1 MFSDLPVLSDLK
13 TKLSWHQSRQNVLA
27 ENVANADTPGFRGRD
42 LKTPDFERSLKLA
55 MAQPVSTTVTSPMH
69 VSVTSSAPMNSPR
82 TDSGDGWEVTPERN
96 NVVLEE
102 QMMKVAENQME
113 FQAAS
118 TLYSRAL
125 GVFRIAVGNR

>member
-1 MFSDLPVLSDLK
+1 MFSDLEVFNDLK
-13 TKLSWHQSRQNVLA
+13 TRMSWHQSRQNVLA

-42 LKTPDFERSLKLA
+42 LKTPDFERSLQLA
-55 MAQPVSTTVTSPMH
+55 MAQPVTTTVTSPMH
-69 VSVTSSAPMNSPR
+69 VSVTSTAPMNTPGAASP
-82 TDSGDGWEVTPERN
+82 DGWEITPERN

-118 TLYSRAL
+118 TLYSRSL
-125 GVFRIAVGNR
+125 GVFRIAIGNR